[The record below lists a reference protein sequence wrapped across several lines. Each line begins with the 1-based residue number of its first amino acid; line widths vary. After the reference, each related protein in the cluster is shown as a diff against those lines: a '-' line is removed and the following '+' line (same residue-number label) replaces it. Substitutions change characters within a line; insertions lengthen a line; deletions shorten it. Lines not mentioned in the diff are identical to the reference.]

1 MNIEFERCIDFLT
14 RMIEKYGNE
23 IVITEMD
30 NNDTGLVHAL
40 DTNTDAEEDR
50 CS

>member
-23 IVITEMD
+23 IVMTEID
-30 NNDTGLVHAL
+30 NNDADLDTAP
-40 DTNTDAEEDR
+40 DTNTDTEKDR